1 MSPDASKTES
11 IRSSLIDPLLQR
23 GERRV
28 GAPEVALDRA
38 QADAEFLGHLALR
51 NLVDPM
57 PPEDRRRPVAETGE
71 RFGHQPRL
79 LAADQV
85 ALDRRGIGNAGGGPV
100 ACLAPLALAAHGLA
114 SRAIA

>member
-51 NLVDPM
+51 NLVHPM
-57 PPEDRRRPVAETGE
+57 PAEDRRGPVAEAGE
-71 RFGHQPRL
+71 RFGNEPCM
-79 LAADQV
+79 LAAYQMP
-85 ALDRRGIGNAGGGPV
+85 LDRRGIGNTWRGPIV
-100 ACLAPLALAAHGLA
+100 PLAPLA
-114 SRAIA
+114 